1 MMQTKKLRILIAA
14 LALVM
19 VASLVPSGAA
29 PMASAGDMI
38 FNGGFE
44 NGFHYNPS
52 CGGMVGA
59 GWGCF
64 TNGGTAVYGF
74 YDDMWS
80 RVVYSGQHSQLIEIN
95 TLEKGGDNDR
105 NAGIFQTVRVVPGA
119 TYELA
124 LKGMIRADDRGGDA
138 WRYRVYVGFD
148 YSGGSNW
155 QAVADWRELP
165 WDTYYT
171 RTDPG
176 SFSSYSTRVTPT
188 GHNMTVF
195 VRTQRRWGTWYEE
208 TNFNLDAISLYGP
221 AHPMPGPL
229 PVQPE
234 VVVPAPVIPSETPA
248 DSGYYAPPAQS
259 GDAGAYVPV
268 VPPIAILPPVQVCSG
283 PNLMMN
289 GGFENGFAANGVGFY
304 WNGFTNGGRANYG
317 FYDEMWPPVVSEGH
331 HGQLLEINS
340 KGLPATD
347 PDRIIGIMQRLWLQP
362 GATYEISF
370 AAAMREAPVAS
381 DEDPYRYMVEW
392 GYSTTGATDPAHM
405 LFRERVPL
413 DKILPRTD
421 PGTNAMQTYTTRFV
435 APAGG
440 HTTIAIWGLK
450 KWATLERELD
460 VNIDNVVVRAC
471 GWMPVQPPVVHPPVV
486 YPPVVKPPVV
496 YPPVV
501 KPPVV
506 YPPVSKPGTCSAW
519 YTVQRGDTLSGIAV
533 HFGTT
538 VPAIMTANNLSNP
551 NLIYAGQKLCIPGAP
566 TAMPYGTA
574 AASDSHAAPVVVEPV
589 VAAPVVVEPVVVAD
603 PAPAS
608 AASVAPAST
617 GDDTYRVQRGD
628 TLSAIAAQHGTTV
641 AALMQI
647 NHISDPNFIYVG
659 QRIRLS

>member
-1 MMQTKKLRILIAA
+1 MMQTKKLRILIVA
-14 LALVM
+14 LMLVI
-19 VASLVPSGAA
+19 VASLIPAGAA

-44 NGFHYNPS
+44 NGFNYNPS

-74 YDDMWS
+74 YDDMWN
-80 RVVYSGQHSQLIEIN
+80 RVVYSGLHSQLIEIN

-124 LKGMIRADDRGGDA
+124 LKGMIRADDHGGDP

-155 QAVADWRELP
+155 QAVTDWRELP

-176 SFSSYSTRVTPT
+176 SFSSYSTQVTPS
-188 GHNMTVF
+188 GGNLTVF

-221 AHPMPGPL
+221 ASAA
-229 PVQPE
+229 PVPPTKPI
-234 VVVPAPVIPSETPA
+234 VVVPPVHVE
-248 DSGYYAPPAQS
+248 PPVA
-259 GDAGAYVPV
+259 V
-268 VPPIAILPPVQVCSG
+268 VPPVYVQPPVAVVPPVYVEPPVAVTPPVQVCSG
-283 PNLMMN
+283 PNIVMN
-289 GGFENGFAANGVGFY
+289 GSFENGFAANGVGFY
-304 WNGFTNGGRANYG
+304 WSGFTNGGRANYG
-317 FYDEMWPPVVSEGH
+317 FYDEMWPPVVSQGT

-347 PDRIIGIMQRLWLQP
+347 PDRIIGVMQRLWLQP
-362 GATYEISF
+362 GVTYEISF
-370 AAAMREAPVAS
+370 DAAMREAPVAA
-381 DEDPYRYMVEW
+381 DEDPYRTMVEW
-392 GYSTTGATDPAHM
+392 GYSTTGTTDPAQM
-405 LFRERVPL
+405 LYRQSVPL
-413 DKILPRTD
+413 PILPRTD
-421 PGTNAMQTYTTRFV
+421 PGAHAMQSYSARFT

-440 HTTIAIWGLK
+440 YTTIALWGLK

-460 VNIDNVVVRAC
+460 VNIDNVALRAC
-471 GWMPVQPPVVHPPVV
+471 GSTVVHPPVV

-506 YPPVSKPGTCSAW
+506 YPPVSKPGTCSIV
-519 YTVQRGDTLSGIAV
+519 YTVQHGDTLSGIAA
-533 HFGTT
+533 HLGTT
-538 VPAIMTANNLSNP
+538 VSAIMAANNLANP
-551 NLIYAGQKLCIPGAP
+551 NLIYAGQKLCIPGQP
-566 TAMPYGTA
+566 VAMPYGTA
-574 AASDSHAAPVVVEPV
+574 AASDSYAAP
-589 VAAPVVVEPVVVAD
+589 VVEPVVVA
-603 PAPAS
+603 PVV
-608 AASVAPAST
+608 VAPAVVEPATATPSST
-617 GDDTYRVQRGD
+617 AAAQDDADASVHKVQRGD
-628 TLSAIAAQHGTTV
+628 TLSAIAAQHGTSV

-647 NHISDPNFIYVG
+647 NNLSDPNFIYVG

>member
-19 VASLVPSGAA
+19 VASLIPSSAA

-44 NGFHYNPS
+44 NGFIYNPN

-80 RVVYSGQHSQLIEIN
+80 RVVYSGLHSQLIEIN

-124 LKGMIRADDRGGDA
+124 LKGMIRADDRGGDP

-148 YSGGSNW
+148 YNGGSNW

-171 RTDPG
+171 RTAPG
-176 SFSSYSTRVTPT
+176 SFSSYSTRVTPN
-188 GHNMTVF
+188 GHNLTVF
-195 VRTQRRWGTWYEE
+195 IRTQRRWGTWYEE

-221 AHPMPGPL
+221 AHP
-229 PVQPE
+229 V
-234 VVVPAPVIPSETPA
+234 A
-248 DSGYYAPPAQS
+248 
-259 GDAGAYVPV
+259 V
-268 VPPIAILPPVQVCSG
+268 VPPIHIDPPVAVVPPIHIDPPVAVVPPIHVEPPAAVPPIYVEPPVAVVPPVQVCSG
-283 PNLMMN
+283 PNLVMN

-331 HGQLLEINS
+331 HSQLLEINS

-362 GATYEISF
+362 GVTYEISF
-370 AAAMREAPVAS
+370 DAAMREAPVAA
-381 DEDPYRYMVEW
+381 DEDPFRYMVEW
-392 GYSTTGATDPAHM
+392 GYSTTGTIDPAQM

-421 PGTNAMQTYTTRFV
+421 PGVNAMQKYTTRFV

-471 GWMPVQPPVVHPPVV
+471 GSAVVHPPVV
-486 YPPVVKPPVV
+486 MPPVVKPIVVVPSVVTPVV
-496 YPPVV
+496 HPTKPGVCSAGDVTHVVQRGDTLSALAVSYGTTVHAIMAKNGISNPNMIFVGQRLCIPGLAGVASGYGVDSASGSYTQPVV
-501 KPPVV
+501 VEPVV
-506 YPPVSKPGTCSAW
+506 VEPVVVEPVVVQPSTTQTGGYAAAQVGDNFHR
-519 YTVQRGDTLSGIAV
+519 VQRGDTLSGIA
-533 HFGTT
+533 
-538 VPAIMTANNLSNP
+538 
-551 NLIYAGQKLCIPGAP
+551 
-566 TAMPYGTA
+566 
-574 AASDSHAAPVVVEPV
+574 
-589 VAAPVVVEPVVVAD
+589 
-603 PAPAS
+603 
-608 AASVAPAST
+608 
-617 GDDTYRVQRGD
+617 
-628 TLSAIAAQHGTTV
+628 AQYGTTV

-647 NHISDPNFIYVG
+647 NNLSDPNFIYVG

>member
-1 MMQTKKLRILIAA
+1 MMQTKKLRILIVA
-14 LALVM
+14 LMLVI
-19 VASLVPSGAA
+19 VASLIPAGAA

-44 NGFHYNPS
+44 NGFNYNPS

-80 RVVYSGQHSQLIEIN
+80 RVVYSGLHSQLIEIN

-124 LKGMIRADDRGGDA
+124 LKGMIRADDHGGDP

-148 YSGGSNW
+148 YNGGSNW
-155 QAVADWRELP
+155 QAVADWRELS

-176 SFSSYSTRVTPT
+176 SFSSYSTRVTPS
-188 GHNMTVF
+188 GGNLTVF

-221 AHPMPGPL
+221 SHP
-229 PVQPE
+229 V
-234 VVVPAPVIPSETPA
+234 A
-248 DSGYYAPPAQS
+248 
-259 GDAGAYVPV
+259 V
-268 VPPIAILPPVQVCSG
+268 VPPIHIDPPVAVVPPIHIDPPVAIVPPIHIDPPVVVVPPVQVCSG
-283 PNLMMN
+283 PSLIMN

-304 WNGFTNGGRANYG
+304 WYGFTNGGRANFG
-317 FYDEMWPPVVSEGH
+317 FYDEMWPPVVSQGAH
-331 HGQLLEINS
+331 SQLLEINS

-362 GATYEISF
+362 GVTYEISF
-370 AAAMREAPVAS
+370 DSAMREAPVAA

-392 GYSTTGATDPAHM
+392 GYSTTGTTDPAQM

-421 PGTNAMQTYTTRFV
+421 PGVHAMQSYTTRFT

-440 HTTIAIWGLK
+440 HTTIALWGLK

-460 VNIDNVVVRAC
+460 VNIDNVTLRAC
-471 GWMPVQPPVVHPPVV
+471 GWTPVQPPVVHPPVV
-486 YPPVVKPPVV
+486 YPPVVHPPVV

-519 YTVQRGDTLSGIAV
+519 YTVQRGDTLSGIAA

-538 VPAIMTANNLSNP
+538 VSAIMAANNLTNP
-551 NLIYAGQKLCIPGAP
+551 NLIYAGQKLCIPDQP
-566 TAMPYGTA
+566 VAMPYGTA
-574 AASDSHAAPVVVEPV
+574 AVSDSYAAP
-589 VAAPVVVEPVVVAD
+589 VVEPVVVA
-603 PAPAS
+603 PVV
-608 AASVAPAST
+608 VAPVVVEPATAQPS
-617 GDDTYRVQRGD
+617 GYAAAQDGANVHQVQRGD

-647 NHISDPNFIYVG
+647 NNLSDPNFIYAG

>member
-1 MMQTKKLRILIAA
+1 MMQARKLRILIAA
-14 LALVM
+14 LALVL
-19 VASLVPSGAA
+19 VASLIPAGAA
-29 PMASAGDMI
+29 PMASAGDVI

-44 NGFHYNPS
+44 NGFNYNAS

-74 YDDMWS
+74 YDDMWD
-80 RVVYSGQHSQLIEIN
+80 RVVYAGLHSQLIEIN

-105 NAGIFQTVRVVPGA
+105 NAGIFQTVHVVPGA

-124 LKGMIRADDRGGDA
+124 LKGMIRADDHGGDP

-155 QAVADWRELP
+155 QAVSDWRELP
-165 WDTYYT
+165 WDTYTT
-171 RTDPG
+171 RTNPG
-176 SFSSYSTRVTPT
+176 SFSSYSTNVTPS
-188 GHNMTVF
+188 GQSLTVF

-221 AHPMPGPL
+221 AYAAPVPHPT
-229 PVQPE
+229 QP
-234 VVVPAPVIPSETPA
+234 VVVPPVHVE
-248 DSGYYAPPAQS
+248 PPVA
-259 GDAGAYVPV
+259 V
-268 VPPIAILPPVQVCSG
+268 VPPIHVEPPVVVVPPVAVVPPIYVEPPVAVTPPVQVCSG
-283 PNLMMN
+283 PNLVMN

-304 WNGFTNGGRANYG
+304 WSGFTNGGHANYG
-317 FYDEMWPPVVSEGH
+317 FYDDMWPPVVSQGAH
-331 HGQLLEINS
+331 SQLLEINS

-362 GATYEISF
+362 GVTYEISF
-370 AAAMREAPVAS
+370 DSAMREQPVAA

-392 GYSTTGATDPAHM
+392 GYSTTGTTDPAQM

-421 PGTNAMQTYTTRFV
+421 PGDNAMQRYTTRFV

-440 HTTIAIWGLK
+440 YTNVAIWGLK

-460 VNIDNVVVRAC
+460 VNIDNVVLQAC
-471 GWMPVQPPVVHPPVV
+471 GTATVYPPVVYPPVV

-506 YPPVSKPGTCSAW
+506 YPPVSKPGTCSVV
-519 YTVQRGDTLSGIAV
+519 YTVQHGDTLSGIAA

-538 VPAIMTANNLSNP
+538 VSAIMAANNLTNP
-551 NLIYAGQKLCIPGAP
+551 NLIYAGQKLCIPGQP
-566 TAMPYGTA
+566 VAMPYGTA
-574 AASDSHAAPVVVEPV
+574 AASDSYAAP
-589 VAAPVVVEPVVVAD
+589 VVEPVVVAPVVVE

-608 AASVAPAST
+608 TPSVEPAST
-617 GDDTYRVQRGD
+617 GDNTHQVQRGD

-647 NHISDPNFIYVG
+647 NNLSDPNYIYVG